1 VANIHPVAAVPDD
14 RARSRNRTG
23 SLGGIFAEDGL
34 SANDPVAAIGCLRNG
49 SPMRALFYSVA
60 LVSGAA
66 CSQQQTSEHELVM
79 QAIETAVELPAGARA
94 LGEYSR
100 NYALRPDGKV
110 MAVYV
115 MPKPV
120 KVRDS
125 DYGCEV
131 MLEDFASRP
140 CTEAEKAEIAERED
154 AAADLYGQA
163 NQSRWFD
170 NYGDLPMIV
179 DGGCDLI
186 VIIFD
191 PQSQQVESTQCNGE
205 A

>member
-1 VANIHPVAAVPDD
+1 
-14 RARSRNRTG
+14 
-23 SLGGIFAEDGL
+23 
-34 SANDPVAAIGCLRNG
+34 
-49 SPMRALFYSVA
+49 
-60 LVSGAA
+60 
-66 CSQQQTSEHELVM
+66 
-79 QAIETAVELPAGARA
+79 
-94 LGEYSR
+94 
-100 NYALRPDGKV
+100 
-110 MAVYV
+110 
-115 MPKPV
+115 V